1 MINQFF
7 NLMDF
12 SKSTK
17 MYLLGENKGELELE
31 SNLSTINVALRLMI
45 ML

>member
-1 MINQFF
+1 
-7 NLMDF
+7 MDF

-17 MYLLGENKGELELE
+17 MYFLGENQGELELE
-31 SNLSTINVALRLMI
+31 CYLSTINVALRVMI